1 MLWKHVY
8 EILNYNKIWIKT
20 KDMAGLIS
28 TGIWGFLTSA
38 KATGKQVLNAAGD
51 LIPEWV
57 STFVSGA
64 SGWMIDKLG
73 NAEFKSVYCRDK
85 FITNEFVYNRI
96 RVTEEEEIVSSNGK
110 ILSSIDNGDGT
121 FTVFLD
127 LSEGSFN
134 PFSNGDLLMGY
145 YHDPGS
151 SLSYSVQK
159 MTLTDD
165 PSTEDQSMLLI
176 CEEGCNPYPHM
187 IVVRI
192 GNNFDVERQAFIKI
206 SSRTNCQYFYD
217 EITSFA
223 DLNNPDKIKC
233 VLGKAD
239 MGLIPAWAAE
249 AVGSVKKWF
258 GLIADGVIIRGTF
271 ILHND
276 KTIEDELNG
285 REIQLRS
292 DFQIREDGITGKWE
306 EVIKYA
312 KDASDSATSASGS
325 ADAAGEHE
333 KRVEELA
340 SEFNVNAEKLSAD
353 FSEKVTTETTTA
365 LGVINTATE
374 KATGSLQ
381 LTARDFTLAFTQV
394 VETKTEEATGTIST
408 AKETATSELELTAK
422 NLTTT
427 FEETAEARTIAATG
441 EISSETEKYKSE
453 LNVTAQELTTKFE
466 QSVTDAEG
474 DIVKEIG
481 TQVTQSAKEWK
492 VEVMGSDAQG
502 NPNTIL
508 AAINADESGVQIKG
522 DRVQITGE
530 LLAEIIK
537 ASGLNIAD
545 KFVVK
550 QEDGEIKVTIMG
562 RIETAPSGKRIVID
576 PDNNSILMYDRQ
588 NRNIAEI
595 GFQDIYQGDVTSKI
609 KLFGYTLLDAGA
621 TNYVEIQPESIVMS
635 RPPTRPGPGGPM
647 VLTID
652 TVSGIVFK
660 NDNGIIKQYPA
671 H

>member
-1 MLWKHVY
+1 
-8 EILNYNKIWIKT
+8 
-20 KDMAGLIS
+20 MAGLIS

-258 GLIADGVIIRGTF
+258 GLIADSVIIRGTF

-394 VETKTEEATGTIST
+394 VETKTEEATGTIAIAKEEAESSIKLTAKDLNLAFNSAVETKTIEATGAIKTAKENAESGLVLSAKNLTANFDLNVETKTREANGAIST

-508 AAINADESGVQIKG
+508 AAINADESGVQING

-537 ASGLNIAD
+537 ASGININD
-545 KFVVK
+545 KFIVDKNGNVSVAGYI
-550 QEDGEIKVTIMG
+550 QEYWTSITYGIDET
-562 RIETAPSGKRIVID
+562 RYIELKT
-576 PDNNSILMYDRQ
+576 SIY
-588 NRNIAEI
+588 
-595 GFQDIYQGDVTSKI
+595 
-609 KLFGYTLLDAGA
+609 
-621 TNYVEIQPESIVMS
+621 
-635 RPPTRPGPGGPM
+635 
-647 VLTID
+647 
-652 TVSGIVFK
+652 
-660 NDNGIIKQYPA
+660 
-671 H
+671 